1 METEHVLRLCVRV
14 HTGGFHRETDLS
26 VPVSSS
32 VADIAEEVAW
42 LVGAPHPQTPWQ
54 ATTAAGAP
62 VPPEEPLGAVGPP
75 DGGVLV
81 LAPGHPSPRPVPRDA
96 AEALAD
102 AALAGRAHP
111 GGLAQATAATGVVM
125 LAVLV
130 AHAAP
135 AWLVA
140 AVAATACLLLLAWR
154 RELTAAAM
162 ALPPL
167 CGLAASGW
175 VLGGTVP
182 EDSSGWA
189 AALGAGLAAAGVGL
203 AAVAALR
210 PHRPGAGC
218 LAAGV
223 VVLLVCACATG
234 AGVLSGATGA
244 ATVAV
249 AVALICGWAAPAIAQ
264 TAAGLSVP
272 RLPTAGEE
280 VTLAGVEV
288 PDAAARAGRARRVH
302 AGVVCG
308 AAAVAVA
315 ALPWLAWTTRGSSPA
330 WFALAFTLCVAAACG
345 LHALRHA
352 DPVALWANLAVALA
366 GLVAAAPAA
375 TGVPGAAPVALGI
388 TGAVAAAALTAPLWA
403 GRLSDPEPTTLVWWE
418 RAESTALAAAV
429 PLAAHLAG
437 VFTWLRALG

>member
-42 LVGAPHPQTPWQ
+42 LVGAPHPQTPWR

-62 VPPEEPLGAVGPP
+62 VPSEEPLGAVGPP

-111 GGLAQATAATGVVM
+111 GGLAQTTAATGVVM

-140 AVAATACLLLLAWR
+140 AVAGAACLVLLAWR
-154 RELTAAAM
+154 RELTLAAV

-167 CGLAASGW
+167 CG
-175 VLGGTVP
+175 
-182 EDSSGWA
+182 
-189 AALGAGLAAAGVGL
+189 
-203 AAVAALR
+203 VAALR

-223 VVLLVCACATG
+223 VMLVVCAFATG
-234 AGVLSGATGA
+234 AGALAGATGA

-249 AVALICGWAAPAIAQ
+249 AVALACGWAAPAIAQ

-280 VTLAGVEV
+280 VTLADVEV
-288 PDAAARAGRARRVH
+288 PDAAARAERARRVH

-308 AAAVAVA
+308 AAAVAVV
-315 ALPWLAWTTRGSSPA
+315 ALPWLAWTTRGSSLA
-330 WFALAFTLCVAAACG
+330 WFALAFALCVAAACG

-375 TGVPGAAPVALGI
+375 TGVPGAVPMALGI
-388 TGAVAAAALTAPLWA
+388 TGTVAAAALSAPLWA
-403 GRLSDPEPTTLVWWE
+403 GKLSDPEPTTLVWWE

-429 PLAAHLAG
+429 PLAVHLAG
-437 VFTWLRALG
+437 VFTWLRGLG